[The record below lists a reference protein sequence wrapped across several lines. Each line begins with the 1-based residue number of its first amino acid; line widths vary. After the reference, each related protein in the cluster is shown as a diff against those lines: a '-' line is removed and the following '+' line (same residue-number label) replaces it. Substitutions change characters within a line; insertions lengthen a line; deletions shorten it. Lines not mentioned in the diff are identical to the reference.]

1 MLTFKV
7 LWDDTIVVIVTNRE
21 RGEALF
27 KFDFKYL
34 NTENV
39 KFISVRKKRETER
52 EEQRKRDK

>member
-34 NTENV
+34 NTESV
-39 KFISVRKKRETER
+39 KFISLKKRETER
-52 EEQRKRDK
+52 EE